1 MVMASRAQRCWATN
15 LIRALLRQDIAKI
28 SEMCDEILMTSFEA
42 NVLSHFFANEKSKPS
57 KKEEAPKTSGK
68 K

>member
-1 MVMASRAQRCWATN
+1 MTD
-15 LIRALLRQDIAKI
+15 LIRALPRQDIAKK
-28 SEMCDEILMTSFEA
+28 SVKCDEILMTSFEA